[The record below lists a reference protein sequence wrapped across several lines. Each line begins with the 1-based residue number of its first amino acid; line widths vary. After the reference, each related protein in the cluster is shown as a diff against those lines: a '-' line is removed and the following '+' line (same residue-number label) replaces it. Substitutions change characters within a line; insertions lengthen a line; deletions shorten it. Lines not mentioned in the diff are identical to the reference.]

1 MKASNENVAVLT
13 PFVMT
18 LVFGNAI
25 AAACALPWVAICSSA
40 TAREKKRTQ
49 LLTQA
54 WPLPTDFPGR
64 AGELADLQHRWTEQ
78 EGL

>member
-1 MKASNENVAVLT
+1 MRVALGGDMQLGDGT
-13 PFVMT
+13 Q
-18 LVFGNAI
+18 
-25 AAACALPWVAICSSA
+25 
-40 TAREKKRTQ
+40 KKRTQ

>member
-40 TAREKKRTQ
+40 TARKKNERNS
-49 LLTQA
+49 
-54 WPLPTDFPGR
+54 
-64 AGELADLQHRWTEQ
+64 
-78 EGL
+78 